1 ATVNLRPFPTASVH
15 LGRAEGHDPT
25 DTEGIWLD
33 PARRAPARGGT
44 RRLHDPEEYDPP
56 LSTVVELA
64 SRLGRHGEHGPLGAK
79 LGPGIDP
86 GVLPARTETQWLSL
100 HGQVLEATCW
110 FGPLAAPGTRSSA
123 LVITRAGAH
132 RLERTDDSPSDPSP
146 GPLRDHLYE
155 PDGAVIR
162 AGLIGQLAAQ
172 LDAHTI
178 DASRVARRVAL
189 RPQAPALLPA
199 RAPPG
204 GGGDQEARHRG
215 RARGAAAQTAPASL
229 RGGIR
234 DPDPH
239 PHRRGTVRGDRLP
252 APRSLR
258 GRRGRRD
265 MHRDRTSAAGP
276 RRTMV
281 VVL

>member
-1 ATVNLRPFPTASVH
+1 
-15 LGRAEGHDPT
+15 
-25 DTEGIWLD
+25 
-33 PARRAPARGGT
+33 
-44 RRLHDPEEYDPP
+44 LHAPEEYDPP

-146 GPLRDHLYE
+146 GPLRDHLYQ

-162 AGLIGQLAAQ
+162 AGLVGQLAAQ
-172 LDAHTI
+172 LDAPAI
-178 DASRVARRVAL
+178 GASLPYLPGAARPSRRAGWRGDPGGADRAAGRTARCPHHRRVHRLPHRGSPPRHPLREGVRGARRDAL
-189 RPQAPALLPA
+189 RPQAPDLLPA

-204 GGGDQEARHRG
+204 GAGDQE
-215 RARGAAAQTAPASL
+215 
-229 RGGIR
+229 
-234 DPDPH
+234 
-239 PHRRGTVRGDRLP
+239 
-252 APRSLR
+252 
-258 GRRGRRD
+258 
-265 MHRDRTSAAGP
+265 
-276 RRTMV
+276 
-281 VVL
+281 